1 MAICP
6 DKPDLHKKYFWE
18 FRYDE
23 IDWLK
28 SYVMVIQRII
38 ERGKERDWQEIIR
51 FYGKEKVINALLNEV
66 KFLPDFVIEEVCQ
79 YFNLKKEDLLSYK
92 NKQGKPWHWI

>member
-1 MAICP
+1 MATRS

-23 IDWLK
+23 IDWVK

-38 ERGKERDWQEIIR
+38 ERGEENDWQEIIR
-51 FYGKEKVINALLNEV
+51 FYGKEKIINALLNEV
-66 KFLPDFVIEEVCQ
+66 KFLPDFI
-79 YFNLKKEDLLSYK
+79 
-92 NKQGKPWHWI
+92 